1 MFIII
6 TNCLPHFLSPFLPLF
21 PPQILRPDSLT
32 NGGTLTPSISIE
44 VPDDSNPSTP
54 PSSTPS
60 STNRP
65 ANQRQRRK
73 PALPGVPL
81 PQITESS
88 DDNKGGG
95 GGGLLQV
102 KDHSG
107 KRHSLTPESSRREMV
122 PLQPSRSLDLGALP
136 TWRNKTFISL
146 HNYWTGEQQ
155 SDRLHMQAK
164 AVRVSSLLPP
174 FPSTFLSLNS
184 PFLICLSLPFP
195 PLSLPSLPFP
205 PSFPYFVVFIITCL
219 TCHTLCYMV

>member
-1 MFIII
+1 MLHSSAFSLPYYVYIHLFIIT
-6 TNCLPHFLSPFLPLF
+6 TNCLPLFLSPSFPLF

-32 NGGTLTPSISIE
+32 NGGTVTPSISIE
-44 VPDDSNPSTP
+44 VPDESNHSNP

-60 STNRP
+60 SANHPTN
-65 ANQRQRRK
+65 QKQRRK
-73 PALPGVPL
+73 PALFGL

-102 KDHSG
+102 KEQHNSSG

-164 AVRVSSLLPP
+164 AVRASSPLPP

-184 PFLICLSLPFP
+184 PFLISLSLF
-195 PLSLPSLPFP
+195 LPSP
-205 PSFPYFVVFIITCL
+205 PHSLIL
-219 TCHTLCYMV
+219 LCPL

>member
-1 MFIII
+1 M
-6 TNCLPHFLSPFLPLF
+6 
-21 PPQILRPDSLT
+21 
-32 NGGTLTPSISIE
+32 TPSISIN
-44 VPDDSNPSTP
+44 VPDESNPSNP

-60 STNRP
+60 SANRP

-73 PALPGVPL
+73 PALSGVPL

-102 KDHSG
+102 KDHISSG
-107 KRHSLTPESSRREMV
+107 KRHSLTPESSRREMI

-164 AVRVSSLLPP
+164 AVRVSFPLPP

-184 PFLICLSLPFP
+184 PLLICLSLPL
-195 PLSLPSLPFP
+195 PLSLFLPSP
-205 PSFPYFVVFIITCL
+205 PSFPYL
-219 TCHTLCYMV
+219 LCSL

>member
-6 TNCLPHFLSPFLPLF
+6 TNCLPLFLSPFLPLF

-44 VPDDSNPSTP
+44 VPNEPNPSNP

-60 STNRP
+60 SANRP
-65 ANQRQRRK
+65 ANQKQRRK
-73 PALPGVPL
+73 PALSGL

-102 KDHSG
+102 KEHTSSA

-164 AVRVSSLLPP
+164 AVRVSSPLPP

-184 PFLICLSLPFP
+184 PFLICLSLPLP
-195 PLSLPSLPFP
+195 PSLSSSPLP
-205 PSFPYFVVFIITCL
+205 PHSLIL
-219 TCHTLCYMV
+219 LCSL

>member
-1 MFIII
+1 M
-6 TNCLPHFLSPFLPLF
+6 
-21 PPQILRPDSLT
+21 
-32 NGGTLTPSISIE
+32 TPSISIN
-44 VPDDSNPSTP
+44 VPDESNPSNP

-60 STNRP
+60 SANRP

-73 PALPGVPL
+73 PALSGVPL

-102 KDHSG
+102 KDHISSG
-107 KRHSLTPESSRREMV
+107 KRHSLTPESSRREMI

-164 AVRVSSLLPP
+164 AVRVSFPLPP

-184 PFLICLSLPFP
+184 PFLF
-195 PLSLPSLPFP
+195 LPFP
-205 PSFPYFVVFIITCL
+205 PSLSSSPPPPHSLIL
-219 TCHTLCYMV
+219 LCSL